1 MKRLGIFG
9 TSGFAREIGDIA
21 WELSYKP
28 LYVAQNADELALWN
42 SSDEAIVESEV
53 RKYADIP
60 FAIGIGNQ
68 NIRQRLVGL
77 YNDLTFA
84 NLIHPDATFGR
95 AQKDAVLARRGIIVA
110 AGARLTNHIQIGNF
124 VVLDRNS
131 TVGHDCIIDDFVH
144 IAPSACVSGNVQ
156 IGARCW
162 IGAGAIINQGDVTA
176 KLIIGNDTVIG
187 SGSVVVRACEPRAV
201 YVGIPAK
208 RIK

>member
-28 LYVAQNADELALWN
+28 LYIAQNADELTLWN
-42 SSDEAIVESEV
+42 SSDEAIVESGV

-68 NIRQRLVGL
+68 NVRQRLVRL
-77 YNDLTFA
+77 YNDFTFA

-95 AQKDAVLARRGIIVA
+95 AQKEAVLARRGIIVA
-110 AGARLTNHIQIGNF
+110 AGVRLTNHIQIGNF

-144 IAPSACVSGNVQ
+144 IAPSACVSGNVH

-187 SGSVVVRACEPRAV
+187 SGSVVVRACEPQAV